1 MITLVWVLGLLLED
15 LEQPP
20 LLCSAPLM
28 SHGELL
34 SGWLVMACWCGYRV
48 ARRAHSCR
56 TKVIVRKLWQEPLP
70 LPALAASE
78 ARR

>member
-1 MITLVWVLGLLLED
+1 MITPVWAVELLLED
-15 LEQPP
+15 LERPP

-28 SHGELL
+28 SHGERS

-56 TKVIVRKLWQEPLP
+56 MRVVIRKLWQEPPP
-70 LPALAASE
+70 LPA
-78 ARR
+78 